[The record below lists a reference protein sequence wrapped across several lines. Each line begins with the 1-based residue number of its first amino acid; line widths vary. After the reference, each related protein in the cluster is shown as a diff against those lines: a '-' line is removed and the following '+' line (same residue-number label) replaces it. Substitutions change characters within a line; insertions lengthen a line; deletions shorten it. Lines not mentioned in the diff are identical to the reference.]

1 MQMED
6 KKMQEASGSFG
17 GVGGLGQKNNKSV
30 SKMD

>member
-6 KKMQEASGSFG
+6 KKMREAGGSF
-17 GVGGLGQKNNKSV
+17 GGLGQKNNKSV